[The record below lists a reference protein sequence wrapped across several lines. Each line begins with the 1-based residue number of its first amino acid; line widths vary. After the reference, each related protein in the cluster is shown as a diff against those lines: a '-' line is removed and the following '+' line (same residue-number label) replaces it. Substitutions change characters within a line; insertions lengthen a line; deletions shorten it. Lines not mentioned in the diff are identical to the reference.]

1 MIQQRAVECRGC
13 EPIVPAHPLHPPP
26 PSLFSV
32 DASASQQSSEVRDG
46 SNTHTHTSFEMSRSA
61 GSRCA
66 GQWVSSGGWQQAP
79 PPPPTPPRPGTWG
92 RARWLTVPTVRRVLV
107 PALPASLCLF
117 ASAIWGGQLRSTSSQ
132 LSDAP
137 ARPHIPTHPP
147 KQGQT
152 FSKCGAHAKKKKT
165 CYDFCTPTQAADRP
179 PSVHPPLSLLLLL
192 FMPSFLLS

>member
-1 MIQQRAVECRGC
+1 M
-13 EPIVPAHPLHPPP
+13 PAHPLAPPP
-26 PSLFSV
+26 TVYFQL
-32 DASASQQSSEVRDG
+32 
-46 SNTHTHTSFEMSRSA
+46 THLHHNNPLRCGMDQTPTHASFEMSRSA

-66 GQWVSSGGWQQAP
+66 GQWVSSGGWQQP
-79 PPPPTPPRPGTWG
+79 PHTPRPGTWG

-137 ARPHIPTHPP
+137 APPRPHNPTHPP

-152 FSKCGAHAKKKKT
+152 FSKCGAHAKKKKNHAMT
-165 CYDFCTPTQAADRP
+165 FAHQHRP
-179 PSVHPPLSLLLLL
+179 LTGRHLCAPP
-192 FMPSFLLS
+192 